1 MPTVGIERTSH
12 PCVLLRCFHDRQQ
25 TNHQSCHSPLL
36 QPPAPT
42 SQRDCH
48 APHGWETN
56 VVSAS
61 YWWYHG
67 HCWFCLCLSSIC
79 FLGNISMYQT
89 KPNQIWWF
97 ATSCW
102 PSKFLWPDIGDCL
115 VLGRAPFPE
124 KPSIFH
130 CLNPH
135 SSDDGQIPILEDHT
149 TICHPFSFLFLMDL
163 NTSRT
168 DTWPAKFYPSNY
180 LRR

>member
-1 MPTVGIERTSH
+1 MPTGFPGIEMTSH

-36 QPPAPT
+36 QLPAPT

-48 APHGWETN
+48 PPHGWETN

-89 KPNQIWWF
+89 RPKPNLMVRNLMLPIKILMTRYWGLF
-97 ATSCW
+97 G
-102 PSKFLWPDIGDCL
+102 IGACPISREPL
-115 VLGRAPFPE
+115 HFSLL
-124 KPSIFH
+124 K
-130 CLNPH
+130 
-135 SSDDGQIPILEDHT
+135 SS
-149 TICHPFSFLFLMDL
+149 
-163 NTSRT
+163 
-168 DTWPAKFYPSNY
+168 
-180 LRR
+180 